1 MSVCFASLEDSVLF
15 ENLVK
20 LLDLKCGHQKKIVFN
35 LVIEN
40 LRNSFFFFF
49 FFLSFLLN
57 GGCKTDKVL
66 SEWLT
71 LKSYMCRLSQ
81 IIKI

>member
-35 LVIEN
+35 LVIQK

-49 FFLSFLLN
+49 FFGLLLN

>member
-1 MSVCFASLEDSVLF
+1 MWASKKDSVQF
-15 ENLVK
+15 GNTE
-20 LLDLKCGHQKKIVFN
+20 IAEF
-35 LVIEN
+35 IF
-40 LRNSFFFFF
+40 FFFFF
-49 FFLSFLLN
+49 FFLSLLLN

>member
-1 MSVCFASLEDSVLF
+1 MWASKKDSVQF
-15 ENLVK
+15 GNTE
-20 LLDLKCGHQKKIVFN
+20 
-35 LVIEN
+35 IEE
-40 LRNSFFFFF
+40 FIIFFF
-49 FFLSFLLN
+49 FFLSLLLN

>member
-35 LVIEN
+35 LVIQK

-49 FFLSFLLN
+49 LSLLLN

>member
-20 LLDLKCGHQKKIVFN
+20 LLDLKCGHQKKIAFN
-35 LVIEN
+35 LVIQK

-49 FFLSFLLN
+49 FLSLLLN

>member
-35 LVIEN
+35 LVIQK
-40 LRNSFFFFF
+40 LRIFFFFF
-49 FFLSFLLN
+49 FFLSLLLN

>member
-1 MSVCFASLEDSVLF
+1 MWASKKDSVQF
-15 ENLVK
+15 GNTE
-20 LLDLKCGHQKKIVFN
+20 IAEF
-35 LVIEN
+35 
-40 LRNSFFFFF
+40 FFFFF
-49 FFLSFLLN
+49 FFLSLLLN

>member
-1 MSVCFASLEDSVLF
+1 MSVCFASLEDPVLF

-35 LVIEN
+35 LVIQK
-40 LRNSFFFFF
+40 LQNSLFFF
-49 FFLSFLLN
+49 FFLSLLLN

-71 LKSYMCRLSQ
+71 LKSYMCHLSQ

>member
-1 MSVCFASLEDSVLF
+1 MWASKKDSVQF
-15 ENLVK
+15 GNTE
-20 LLDLKCGHQKKIVFN
+20 IAEF
-35 LVIEN
+35 I
-40 LRNSFFFFF
+40 FFFFF
-49 FFLSFLLN
+49 FCRLLN

>member
-20 LLDLKCGHQKKIVFN
+20 LLDLKCGHQKNIVFN
-35 LVIEN
+35 LVIQK

-49 FFLSFLLN
+49 FLSLLLN

>member
-15 ENLVK
+15 ENLVE

-35 LVIEN
+35 LVIQK
-40 LRNSFFFFF
+40 LRNSFFF
-49 FFLSFLLN
+49 LSLLLN

>member
-35 LVIEN
+35 LVIQK
-40 LRNSFFFFF
+40 LRNSFFFF

>member
-15 ENLVK
+15 ENLVE

-35 LVIEN
+35 LVIQK

-49 FFLSFLLN
+49 FFLSLLLN

>member
-1 MSVCFASLEDSVLF
+1 MWASKKYSVQFGNTEIAEF
-15 ENLVK
+15 T
-20 LLDLKCGHQKKIVFN
+20 
-35 LVIEN
+35 
-40 LRNSFFFFF
+40 FFF
-49 FFLSFLLN
+49 FFLSLLLN